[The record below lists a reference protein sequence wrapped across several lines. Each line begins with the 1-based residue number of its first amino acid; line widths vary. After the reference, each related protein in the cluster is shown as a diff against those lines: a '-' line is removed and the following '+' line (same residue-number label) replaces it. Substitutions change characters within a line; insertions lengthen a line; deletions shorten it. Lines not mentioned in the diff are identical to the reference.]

1 MKSKTLLFA
10 AAIAFSGPGFGQ
22 ENDADAVAVAV
33 TADDERASDGLSD
46 AEQAEAQAALS
57 KMFDGMAA
65 DLRADLEPVDPE
77 RLALAEPIAS
87 KVLPDGV
94 MRDMMSKS
102 FDMVSTMMESMA
114 EELPLSTIA
123 AVGGLSMD
131 EAASLDNVTV
141 GEVMAIVDPYYKQRS
156 LHMFD
161 RMTVVMGGIAAE
173 MEPLMRTAL
182 GRAYAKRFTGDQ
194 LAAIGAFMET
204 PAGSAFAGESYRIYT
219 DPEMMAA
226 TAEMMPKMMARL
238 PELMAAVETDA
249 LPPPREID
257 DLSAEEKAKLADL
270 LDVEIDDLSDPPTDE
285 IMSEQSNVI

>member
-1 MKSKTLLFA
+1 MKSNALLLA
-10 AAIAFSGPGFGQ
+10 AGLALASPGYAQ
-22 ENDADAVAVAV
+22 ENNEAPDAVAV

-57 KMFDGMAA
+57 KMFDGMAQ

-77 RLALAEPIAS
+77 RLALAGPIAS

-102 FDMVSTMMESMA
+102 FDMVSKMMETMA
-114 EELPLSTIA
+114 EGLPLSTIA

-131 EAASLDNVTV
+131 EATSLDDATV

-156 LHMFD
+156 LQMFD

-182 GRAYAKRFTGDQ
+182 GRAYAKRFTSDQ
-194 LAAIGAFMET
+194 LAAIGAFMDT
-204 PAGSAFAGESYRIYT
+204 PAGSAFAAESYRIYT
-219 DPEMMAA
+219 DPEMMVA

-238 PELMAAVETDA
+238 PELMAAVEKDA
-249 LPPPREID
+249 LPPPRQID

-270 LDVEIDDLSDPPTDE
+270 LDVDVDDLSDPPTDE
-285 IMSEQSNVI
+285 MMSEESDAI